1 VAVAQLILV
10 GPMSLATPI
19 IAALALAVSLA
30 LLIVHYRNQLERRHA
45 EITQLRTQ
53 IITGLSSIQQ
63 RITSLL
69 LNGEI
74 VRIELRRLPDTDD
87 KWQSIERLPG
97 LLASAK
103 ELKDDLAQALK
114 QFERMN
120 TRKSNRSATLLRL
133 QSQAAGIP
141 RIVAKAEFVEKDML
155 SLLTDV
161 REEGEA

>member
-1 VAVAQLILV
+1 
-10 GPMSLATPI
+10 MSIVSPI
-19 IAALALAVSLA
+19 IAALALVMSLA

-45 EITQLRTQ
+45 EIAQLRTQ

-87 KWQSIERLPG
+87 KWQSIERLPR
-97 LLASAK
+97 LLGSAK
-103 ELKDDLAQALK
+103 ELKDELAKALK
-114 QFERMN
+114 QFEGMD

-133 QSQAAGIP
+133 QSQAADLP
-141 RIVAKAEFVEKDML
+141 RIVGKAEFVEKEML